1 MKIVAEFEKSGL
13 RPIGPGLKVEMP
25 KDFEGQIQMS
35 RSKMKTKYN
44 TKTVV
49 IPGGKQI
56 PMRNKMNNKSVAT
69 MISEGLIRYVTN
81 GGGGSEDPDAIDHE
95 TLNKFNRSFRY
106 YLGSKVSF
114 HIKILNGSPNS
125 VVNILAIVSCSS

>member
-1 MKIVAEFEKSGL
+1 MIIVAEFEKSGL

-81 GGGGSEDPDAIDHE
+81 GGDGSRGSEDPDAIDHE
-95 TLNKFNRSFRY
+95 TLNKFNRSFR
-106 YLGSKVSF
+106 
-114 HIKILNGSPNS
+114 
-125 VVNILAIVSCSS
+125 